1 MKEDQ
6 KKTEEQQKL
15 KELQEQFWADAGVNG
30 QTMREIE
37 EKKRQEIEE
46 EQRQ

>member
-1 MKEDQ
+1 MNLGIED
-6 KKTEEQQKL
+6 EEKL

-37 EKKRQEIEE
+37 EKKRQEIAEE
-46 EQRQ
+46 